1 MFKMLLMLSWDI
13 FISQLTVKELCC
25 FMMLVR
31 FVYHNGGKIC
41 LIDNLRILLIL
52 FARSYIFK
60 VQCPNFKKFKQ
71 DFTSNHIYLQYLII
85 LCTYDVSK
93 ITL

>member
-25 FMMLVR
+25 FMMLVK

-41 LIDNLRILLIL
+41 HIDNLFKDSVDIVCEKL
-52 FARSYIFK
+52 YI
-60 VQCPNFKKFKQ
+60 
-71 DFTSNHIYLQYLII
+71 
-85 LCTYDVSK
+85 
-93 ITL
+93 